1 MNSNL
6 KKLREQRALSL
17 TDLSQLTGINRVT
30 INRIEN
36 NKQKPMPRTIRKL
49 AEALEVD
56 VELLTTR
63 KAASFRKQNKVTS
76 VGAERKRKASK
87 HASRRLSRKLNE
99 E

>member
-17 TDLSQLTGINRVT
+17 TDLSNLTGINRVT

-56 VELLTTR
+56 VGLLTTGR
-63 KAASFRKQNKVTS
+63 ATFPKKQNEVGS
-76 VGAERKRKASK
+76 VGARHRQKVSKR
-87 HASRRLSRKLNE
+87 SR
-99 E
+99 